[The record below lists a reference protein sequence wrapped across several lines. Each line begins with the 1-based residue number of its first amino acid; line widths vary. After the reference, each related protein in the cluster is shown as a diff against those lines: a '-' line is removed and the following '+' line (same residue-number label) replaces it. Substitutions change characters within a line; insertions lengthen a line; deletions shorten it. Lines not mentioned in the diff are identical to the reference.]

1 MSTTTSNQS
10 IPPFPPFPSV
20 ARLVELG
27 SAKDAISRVSR
38 AIRSNESLSL
48 VIGPPG
54 VGKSLVCNAVA
65 NEFSE
70 THDVVMLG
78 EIPITDA
85 ASYYRAVLHHLG
97 VDFQN
102 IPVGDLYVSLVD
114 RITGHAMTQGQLV
127 IVVDEAQS
135 LSAEVLDA
143 IRTTTN
149 IMKDQQPCVSA
160 VVCGGVKLEDTLATA
175 AMESFTQRVATRC
188 YLHPLNA
195 SETRQYISESIRA
208 CGSVP
213 DETMTDEAMGAV
225 HHACNGVPRLI
236 NQMMTEAID
245 CAADAGQSLIDEKVI
260 DRAWATLQQLPS
272 PMVEEQKIVH
282 QSAPVEF
289 AALSELEEMQ
299 LNAPSTQNDLE
310 NAGDAAAED
319 SSSFDSDSVLNV
331 ASESTS
337 EEETLEEAEV
347 RETGDLSNEAR
358 LASVAAGGVDSLA
371 AGGVDSLAAGGV
383 DSSASEAQGSDQAL
397 LGDLN
402 TDDPMTSESDASAT
416 EETATESGETESY
429 AMELGE
435 TNHTVDGVASGE
447 SNEAVESQPPALRQ
461 TQPVIA
467 QEQPIVVSGQ
477 RTPDALQLFGEFE
490 VEESLAVQGEL
501 QPSDGRRVSEE
512 TVSELRDESGSEEI
526 IAEFPGV
533 QSEAVE
539 NDASDNQPAHE
550 PEPAMTPESSQVNAP
565 AVGDMAQA
573 TGYDAP
579 QDIAH
584 SGSIDFE
591 ASLHDEVLLLN
602 EMATQARFGGIEPE
616 NTFANA
622 DSQGISPHEQP
633 AIWLAEDDILPE
645 QTDHSGH
652 ADMRR
657 HDERPM
663 PPVTGNAAEFSD
675 MQIINDD
682 SDMLIIE
689 DEMSIVPRPYTASS
703 TESETTVNVDFQAML
718 SKMRTGA

>member
-1 MSTTTSNQS
+1 MSTTNSNQS

-27 SAKDAISRVSR
+27 SAKDAIARGSR
-38 AIRSNESLSL
+38 AIRSSESLSL

-102 IPVGDLYVSLVD
+102 IPAGDLYVALVD

-135 LSAEVLDA
+135 LPAEVLDA

-160 VVCGGVKLEDTLATA
+160 VVCGGVKLEDTLAMS

-213 DETMTDEAMGAV
+213 EETMTDEAMGAV

-245 CAADAGQSLIDEKVI
+245 CAADAQQSLIDEKVI
-260 DRAWATLQQLPS
+260 DRAWSTLQQLPS

-289 AALSELEEMQ
+289 AALSDLEEM
-299 LNAPSTQNDLE
+299 STT
-310 NAGDAAAED
+310 AAEKYD
-319 SSSFDSDSVLNV
+319 SESCDSEGQDGPELEREEEAMSESSDSEMTD
-331 ASESTS
+331 ASVSS
-337 EEETLEEAEV
+337 EEEAELEVE
-347 RETGDLSNEAR
+347 DISNEAM
-358 LASVAAGGVDSLA
+358 LAAVAAGGIAVDEVAVDEVAVDEVA
-371 AGGVDSLAAGGV
+371 ADDIASFAGEDHATSEISDTV
-383 DSSASEAQGSDQAL
+383 SEITADSSMVASEK
-397 LGDLN
+397 
-402 TDDPMTSESDASAT
+402 
-416 EETATESGETESY
+416 
-429 AMELGE
+429 
-435 TNHTVDGVASGE
+435 
-447 SNEAVESQPPALRQ
+447 
-461 TQPVIA
+461 I
-467 QEQPIVVSGQ
+467 
-477 RTPDALQLFGEFE
+477 TPDATQLFGEFE
-490 VEESLAVQGEL
+490 MEESLAVQGEL
-501 QPSDGRRVSEE
+501 QPADARRESDE
-512 TVSELRDESGSEEI
+512 TMQELGEHNNREQVLTEEI
-526 IAEFPGV
+526 TTEEITAEEIVP
-533 QSEAVE
+533 EA
-539 NDASDNQPAHE
+539 NPSDVGPLSQELE
-550 PEPAMTPESSQVNAP
+550 PSAANAP
-565 AVGDMAQA
+565 TNDNHAPA

-579 QDIAH
+579 TDVAH
-584 SGSIDFE
+584 CGSIDFE

-602 EMATQARFGGIEPE
+602 EMATQARFGGVDPE
-616 NTFANA
+616 NAFANA
-622 DSQGISPHEQP
+622 GNHGVSSHEQP
-633 AIWLAEDDILPE
+633 AIWLAEDDIVPE
-645 QTDHSGH
+645 ETDHSGH
-652 ADMRR
+652 ADMRS

-663 PPVTGNAAEFSD
+663 PTTATNAAEHSD
-675 MQIINDD
+675 MQLINDD
-682 SDMLIIE
+682 SDLLIIE
-689 DEMSIVPRPYTASS
+689 DEMSVVPRPHTASS
-703 TESETTVNVDFQAML
+703 TESETTMSVDFQAML
-718 SKMRTGA
+718 SRMRTGT